1 VVREKLAS
9 TKRGSALSVA
19 SARPPREKQL
29 EDLMRPSLTLPV
41 LLTLAAAAA
50 AQAAPGNAT
59 DDSRLL
65 TAEKMWALKR
75 LGDPTITPDG
85 NTAVVPVTTYD
96 ITENKG
102 LTDLWLLPVAGGA
115 ARQLTSDKASDT
127 QPAVSPDGK
136 WIAFVSKR
144 GDDSENQ
151 VYVIAVDG
159 GEARRVT
166 NIPTGAS
173 VPKWFPDSRRIA
185 FVSEIWMDLVR
196 WEDQGAR
203 RKERADSK
211 MTAKV
216 WTKAPISYFDHYLD
230 DREPHL
236 FSISIDGGDTTAI
249 TRQSGFHLSK
259 AEVDATS
266 YDISPDGLEV
276 AFAADVDTTG
286 IDSNFDVIL
295 LDACGC
301 KRPRN
306 LTAANKADD
315 GAPRYSPDGRRL
327 AFAQQR
333 ILKFYADRAR
343 LMIHDRAAGTT
354 AGVTEDWDRS
364 AQGLV
369 WERDSRSLLGSI
381 DDAGTRRIYRFR
393 LDGSPPVPVTRSS
406 SFGSLALSANG
417 KALVAIRQSFTEP
430 PTLVSL
436 NARTGNASKL
446 STFND
451 AALAAIDHG
460 RVESVTYKGARN
472 DDIQMWVTYPPG
484 FDATK
489 KYPALMLLHGG
500 PHNAVTDAVQ
510 FRWNAQVFAAWGY
523 VVTWHNFHGS
533 SGFGNDFA
541 DSINPDRISMPYED
555 TIKAADWL
563 RAQPFIDA
571 DRMAAAGASYGG
583 FLATT
588 LLGREHPFKTLVA
601 HAAVYNSFTQIA
613 ADYGAETDRFFNF
626 WEKPEEFAKYSPHT
640 SAGNF
645 KTPTLV
651 IHNLNDLRVPLNHG
665 IELFNTLQ
673 TRKVPSKL
681 VYFPD
686 ENHWVLKPQNSLFWY
701 KTVREWIAQYVAPGA
716 K

>member
-1 VVREKLAS
+1 MIR
-9 TKRGSALSVA
+9 
-19 SARPPREKQL
+19 
-29 EDLMRPSLTLPV
+29 SLTLV
-41 LLTLAAAAA
+41 AASVTLFASAFLPAH
-50 AQAAPGNAT
+50 AQDA
-59 DDSRLL
+59 SRLL
-65 TAEKMWALKR
+65 TAEKMWGMKR
-75 LGDPTITPDG
+75 LGDPAITPDG
-85 NTAVVPVTTYD
+85 RLAVVPVTTYD
-96 ITENKG
+96 IGENKG
-102 LTDLWLLPVAGGA
+102 LTDLWLVPVAGGE
-115 ARQLTSDKASDT
+115 ARQLTSDKASDNSPT
-127 QPAVSPDGK
+127 VSPDGK

-144 GDDSENQ
+144 GDDSESQ

-185 FVSEIWMDLVR
+185 FVSEIWTDLVR
-196 WEDQGAR
+196 WEDQAAR
-203 RKERADSK
+203 KKERADSK

-236 FSISIDGGDTTAI
+236 FSIGIDGGELTAI
-249 TRQSGFHLSK
+249 TRMSGFFLSK
-259 AEVDATS
+259 AEVGSSS

-276 AFAADVDTTG
+276 AFASNVDRSG

-295 LDACGC
+295 VAACGC
-301 KRPRN
+301 KPPRN
-306 LTAANKADD
+306 ITEASKNDD
-315 GAPRYSPDGRRL
+315 GFPRYSPDGRRL
-327 AFAQQR
+327 AFTQQR
-333 ILKFYADRAR
+333 LKGFYADRER
-343 LMIHDRAAGTT
+343 LMMLDRSTGTT
-354 AGVTEDWDRS
+354 VGLTEDWDR
-364 AQGLV
+364 AVDGLV
-369 WERDSRSLLGSI
+369 WERDSRSLLGTI
-381 DDAGTRRIYRFR
+381 DDAGTRRVYRFR
-393 LDGSPPVPVTRSS
+393 LDGGTPTAVTKAAT
-406 SFGSLALSANG
+406 FGALALSANG
-417 KALVAIRQSFTEP
+417 KGLVAIRQTFIEP

-436 NARTGNASKL
+436 NARSGVSTKL
-446 STFND
+446 TTFND
-451 AALAAIDHG
+451 AALAGIDHG
-460 RVESVTYKGARN
+460 KYESVTYKGARN
-472 DDIQMWVTYPPG
+472 EDIQMWVTYPPG

-500 PHNAVTDAVQ
+500 PHNAITDAVQ
-510 FRWNAQVFAAWGY
+510 WRWNAQVFASWGY

-555 TIKAADWL
+555 TIKAAEWL
-563 RAQPFIDA
+563 KAKPFIDA
-571 DRMAAAGASYGG
+571 DRMAAAGGSYGG
-583 FLATT
+583 FLAAT

-601 HAAVYNSFTQIA
+601 HAAVYNNFTQIG
-613 ADYGAETDRFFNF
+613 ADYGAEKERFFDY
-626 WEKPEEFAKYSPHT
+626 WDKPEEFAKYSPHT

-645 KTPTLV
+645 RTPTLV

-673 TRKVPSKL
+673 KRGVPSKL

-701 KTVREWIAQYVAPGA
+701 KTVREWIAQYAAPGA